1 MAQPFWSN
9 LATSVNILNV
19 YARWVSDSTC
29 MSYPIDACICV
40 KRHLFVYCS
49 IICNDK
55 NLKKWLCVLVAQTC
69 LTLCDLVGF
78 SRQECW
84 SELPFPSPG
93 DLLDPGIETESPLL
107 QADSLPSE
115 SPGLKPSVVHG
126 YNEMPR
132 NDIQKDRG
140 GKHEPQVFFILIQ
153 NAFQD
158 VSKVQKRVKSKLLF
172 L

>member
-1 MAQPFWSN
+1 M
-9 LATSVNILNV
+9 
-19 YARWVSDSTC
+19 
-29 MSYPIDACICV
+29 
-40 KRHLFVYCS
+40 
-49 IICNDK
+49 
-55 NLKKWLCVLVAQTC
+55 LVAQTC
-69 LTLCDLVGF
+69 LTLCEPVGF
-78 SRQECW
+78 SRQEYW

-93 DLLDPGIETESPLL
+93 DLLDPGIEPESPLL

-115 SPGLKPSVVHG
+115 SPGVKSSVVHG

-140 GKHEPQVFFILIQ
+140 GKREPEVFFILIQ

-158 VSKVQKRVKSKLLF
+158 VSKVQRVKSKLLF